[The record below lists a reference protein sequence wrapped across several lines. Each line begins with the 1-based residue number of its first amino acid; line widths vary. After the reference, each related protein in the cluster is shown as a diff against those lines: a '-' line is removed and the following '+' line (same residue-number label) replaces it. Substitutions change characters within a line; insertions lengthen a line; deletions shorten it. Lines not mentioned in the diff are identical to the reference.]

1 MKKTQEQ
8 IVKEMLA
15 RCGFVT
21 NFWAIENYIL
31 RLGAIIHELRKQGID
46 ITSAYGSHVR
56 GSSPK
61 DKKNC
66 YYMLTRYVTKHEDN
80 TFSFHHD

>member
-8 IVKEMLA
+8 IVKETLA
-15 RCGFVT
+15 HNGYVT
-21 NFWAIENYIL
+21 NFWAIQNYIL

-46 ITSAYGSHVR
+46 ITSAYGSHIR
-56 GSSPK
+56 GSDPK

-66 YYMLTRYVTKHEDN
+66 YYMLTRYVTRHPDN
-80 TFSFHHD
+80 TYTFKK